1 MALFEIIRD
10 GTGYMQTDHVSCIY
24 NETIIKQMAKA
35 GYKFKLN
42 GKTASAATVIQY
54 VKDNTKKK

>member
-1 MALFEIIRD
+1 MALFEVIRD
-10 GTGYMQTDHVSCIY
+10 GIGLMKTDHLSCIY
-24 NETIIKQMAKA
+24 SESVLKSMAKA
-35 GYKFKLN
+35 GHKFKLN